1 MLYCPDIP
9 AFCISLRDS
18 PRRPAFARSATA
30 HSVAFEFV
38 DAISPTDLYRG
49 AVIKDCRVDVTD
61 LRWTQHQQTD
71 PRRQEAPLLFTEIC
85 CAYSHIMCWQIAKSR
100 NMDYVCIFEDDAII
114 CRTLKGIKLRN
125 FVDIFHLGDRI
136 PHNWR
141 GEITGDGCG
150 AEGYILSRTGI
161 LKCLEIFRILY
172 MPIDLQIMAH
182 ELNHVRKSPGIFDYR
197 RDIDRKFY
205 LNGRVAT
212 NPYCRH
218 PHQNQ
223 SQMYSSDLHRIVA
236 ERDQLRLQVAALHR
250 STSWRVTAPA
260 RAIRAAFGWTA
271 RGAAHL

>member
-1 MLYCPDIP
+1 M
-9 AFCISLRDS
+9 
-18 PRRPAFARSATA
+18 
-30 HSVAFEFV
+30 
-38 DAISPTDLYRG
+38 
-49 AVIKDCRVDVTD
+49 IKDCRVDVTD

-71 PRRQEAPLLFTEIC
+71 PRRQQAPLLLTEIC
-85 CAYSHIMCWQIAKSR
+85 CAYSHIMCWQIARSR
-100 NMDYVCIFEDDAII
+100 DMDYVCIFEDDAII
-114 CRTLKGIKLRN
+114 CRTLKGIKIPSS
-125 FVDIFHLGDRI
+125 VDIFHLGDRI

-182 ELNHVRKSPGIFDYR
+182 QLNNACKSPRLFDYR
-197 RDIDRKFY
+197 RDIGSEFY

-218 PHQNQ
+218 PHQNL
-223 SQMYSSDLHRIVA
+223 SEMYSSDLHRIIA
-236 ERDQLRLQVAALHR
+236 ERDQLRLEVAALHR

-260 RAIRAAFGWTA
+260 RAIGAAFGWSA
-271 RGAAHL
+271 RGAVRF